1 DTGDIA
7 CIDEYG
13 YMHITDRAKDMI
25 KSGGE
30 WVSSVEVEN
39 AAMGYE
45 KVAEAAVIA
54 ANHPKWGER
63 PLLILVPKSPQEKI
77 EHSEIVIFL
86 SSKLHKWAIPSATIL
101 VEEIPHTPT
110 GKISKKILRER
121 YHDYFTNSAF
131 AECK

>member
-1 DTGDIA
+1 MGRTPTFNIG
-7 CIDEYG
+7 
-13 YMHITDRAKDMI
+13 AK
-25 KSGGE
+25 
-30 WVSSVEVEN
+30 VST
-39 AAMGYE
+39 
-45 KVAEAAVIA
+45 
-54 ANHPKWGER
+54 R
-63 PLLILVPKSPQEKI
+63 KI

-110 GKISKKILRER
+110 GKSVKILRER